1 MGEVSGVHL
10 SYVVSQYPATN
21 HTFILRE
28 ILTLRKL
35 GFAVD
40 VVSIRP
46 SDRTMADL
54 SKEEAAEARL
64 TYAVLAQG
72 WLRILGI
79 SARTFLQHPSRFLA
93 GLSYAFR
100 LADWRIRQMP
110 FYAAYFAEAV
120 VAGDYLI
127 HRGIRHAHTHFAST
141 VTLLM
146 TRVFPIEFSATLHGP
161 DEFNDVAGFHMAEKV
176 AQARMIA
183 TISRFATSQTM
194 KASRPRDWDKIRTL
208 YLGVDPGDFVPRPVP
223 ACSDTFRVLCV
234 GRLAAA
240 KAQHILIAA
249 IGRIVALGHSQIR
262 LTLVGDG
269 PERVALQETA
279 ARHQV
284 TPYVTFAGACNHDRV
299 IEYYT
304 QTHVFAM
311 ASFAEGVPVVLM
323 EAMAMEIPCV
333 ATWVMGIPELIENE
347 VNGLLVPPAD
357 VGALANALMR
367 LMNDPSLA
375 EHMGKAARQKVLAD
389 FDLSRNTE
397 KLALAFQELTKDS
410 GN

>member
-1 MGEVSGVHL
+1 
-10 SYVVSQYPATN
+10 
-21 HTFILRE
+21 
-28 ILTLRKL
+28 
-35 GFAVD
+35 
-40 VVSIRP
+40 
-46 SDRTMADL
+46 
-54 SKEEAAEARL
+54 
-64 TYAVLAQG
+64 
-72 WLRILGI
+72 
-79 SARTFLQHPSRFLA
+79 
-93 GLSYAFR
+93 
-100 LADWRIRQMP
+100 MP
-110 FYAAYFAEAV
+110 FTA
-120 VAGDYLI
+120 
-127 HRGIRHAHTHFAST
+127 
-141 VTLLM
+141 
-146 TRVFPIEFSATLHGP
+146 
-161 DEFNDVAGFHMAEKV
+161 
-176 AQARMIA
+176 
-183 TISRFATSQTM
+183 
-194 KASRPRDWDKIRTL
+194 
-208 YLGVDPGDFVPRPVP
+208 
-223 ACSDTFRVLCV
+223 
-234 GRLAAA
+234 RLAAA